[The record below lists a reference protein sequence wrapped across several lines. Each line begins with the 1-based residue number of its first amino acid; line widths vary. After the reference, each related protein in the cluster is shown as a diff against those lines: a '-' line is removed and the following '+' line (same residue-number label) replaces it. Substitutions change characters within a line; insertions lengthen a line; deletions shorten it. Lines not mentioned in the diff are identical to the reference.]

1 MKVAGRSAWCP
12 RRDEAYIGVLVDD
25 LVNNGTNEPYRM
37 FTSRAEFRLILREDN
52 ADARLTETGRELGLV
67 GDERWAAFRAK
78 RERIDALRE
87 SLARHQVLPGDSL
100 AMEIQQRSG
109 EPISKPTDLLTLL
122 RRPKITMATLSGLVP
137 DVTSASDAARS
148 QIEIDSKYEGYIARA
163 RDEIDRLKRHEE
175 VQVPSDFDYASIAG
189 LSTELKQKL
198 DAAKPDN
205 LARAARIP
213 GITPAALSILL
224 VHLRKARASA

>member
-1 MKVAGRSAWCP
+1 M
-12 RRDEAYIGVLVDD
+12 
-25 LVNNGTNEPYRM
+25 
-37 FTSRAEFRLILREDN
+37 
-52 ADARLTETGRELGLV
+52 GLV
-67 GDERWAAFRAK
+67 GNERWAAFRAK
-78 RERIDALRE
+78 QARIEELRE
-87 SLARHQVLPGDSL
+87 SLARHPVSPGDGL

-109 EPISKPTDLLTLL
+109 EPINKPTDLLSLL
-122 RRPKITMATLSGLVP
+122 RRPKITMLTLAGLVP
-137 DVTSASDAARS
+137 HVTADADVALT

-163 RDEIDRLKRHEE
+163 RDEIERLKRHEE
-175 VQVPSDFDYASIAG
+175 VRVPEDFDYGSIAG